1 MSEKVRV
8 RFAPSPTGFLHIGG
22 ARTALFN
29 WLYAR
34 RMGGTFILRIEDT
47 DLARSTKESEEA
59 IIHDLKWLG
68 LDWDEGPEIGG
79 DFGPYRQTDR
89 LNLYR
94 EATEKL
100 LANGQAYHCYCTPEE
115 LEARREEAAKK
126 GVPFKYDGR
135 CYHLTEQEKAAKEQ
149 AGIKPVVRFH
159 IPSGIGNVV
168 VDDLVRGRV
177 EFDSEGLGDF
187 IIVKSDGIPAYNFAV
202 VIDDYNMKMTHIIRA
217 EEHLPNTPR
226 QILLYQALGYEMPKF
241 AHISMILGP
250 DRTKLSKRHGATSV
264 TQYEEQGYLPEALVN
279 YLSLL
284 GWSPE
289 EERELYLPQ
298 ELCKIFSLDRVAKNP
313 AVFDND
319 KLNWMNGSYIRQ
331 KDVAELTQMVMPYLQ
346 EKGYATAQPEGEELT
361 KLQMMIASVKDHLDV
376 LSQITDRLDVFF
388 TEDIVIADPHLRD
401 TLQGEQIPQVMTAFK
416 EKIAAMEDLTV
427 ENVQQMLKKL
437 PKELGLKPKLVLFPI
452 RVALTGLGAGP
463 ELYNLIPILGKE
475 KVYQRLEMSLE
486 QVK

>member
-1 MSEKVRV
+1 MSQEVRV

-34 RMGGTFILRIEDT
+34 RTGGKFILRIEDT
-47 DLARSTKESEEA
+47 DLARSTKESEEC

-68 LDWDEGPEIGG
+68 MDWDEGPEIGG
-79 DFGPYRQTDR
+79 EYGPYRQTDR
-89 LNLYR
+89 LNLYK
-94 EATEKL
+94 EAVDKL
-100 LANGQAYHCYCTPEE
+100 LANGQAYYCYCTPEE
-115 LEARREEAAKK
+115 LEARREEAAAK
-126 GVPFKYDGR
+126 GIAFKYDGR
-135 CYHLTEQEKAAKEQ
+135 CCHLTAQERAEKEKA
-149 AGIKPVVRFH
+149 GLKPVIRFR

-202 VIDDYNMKMTHIIRA
+202 IIDDYNMKMTHIIRA

-226 QILLYQALGYEMPKF
+226 QILIYQALGYEMPKF

-264 TQYEEQGYLPEALVN
+264 TQYKEEGYLPDALVN
-279 YLSLL
+279 YLALL

-289 EERELYLPQ
+289 EEREIYSPE

-319 KLNWMNGSYIRQ
+319 KLKWLNGSYIRQ
-331 KDVAELTQMVMPYLQ
+331 KSEAEITQLVMPYLK
-346 EKGYATAQPEGEELT
+346 EKGYVTTEPVGEELAHLE
-361 KLQMMIASVKDHLDV
+361 KIIGAVKDHLEV
-376 LSQITDRLDVFF
+376 LSQVTDHLEVFYN
-388 TEDIVIADPHLRD
+388 DNIVLAEEKFKE
-401 TLQGEQIPQVMTAFK
+401 TLQGEQIPQVMTAFR
-416 EKIAAMEDLTV
+416 ERLEALEDLEVETV
-427 ENVQQMLKKL
+427 HQMLKKL
-437 PKELGLKPKLVLFPI
+437 PKELGLKPKMVLFPI
-452 RVALTGLGAGP
+452 RVALTGAGAGP
-463 ELYNLIPILGKE
+463 ELFNLIPILGKE
-475 KVYQRLEMSLE
+475 RVLKRMEIALN

>member
-1 MSEKVRV
+1 MSEQVRV

-34 RMGGTFILRIEDT
+34 RMGGKFILRIEDT

-79 DFGPYRQTDR
+79 EFGPYRQTDR
-89 LNLYR
+89 LALYK
-94 EATEKL
+94 EAVDKL
-100 LANGQAYHCYCTPEE
+100 LASGHAYYCYCTPEE
-115 LEARREEAAKK
+115 LEARREEAAAK

-135 CYHLTEQEKAAKEQ
+135 CFALTQSEREEKEKS
-149 AGIKPVVRFH
+149 GIKPVIRFR
-159 IPSGIGNVV
+159 IPPGIGNVV

-202 VIDDYNMKMTHIIRA
+202 VIDDHQMKMTHIIRA

-226 QILLYQALGYEMPKF
+226 QVLIYQALGYSMPKF

-264 TQYEEQGYLPEALVN
+264 TQYQEQGYLPEALVN
-279 YLSLL
+279 YLALL

-289 EERELYLPQ
+289 EERELYTPK
-298 ELCKIFSLDRVAKNP
+298 ELCSIFSLDRVAKNP

-319 KLNWMNGSYIRQ
+319 KLKWMNSSYIR
-331 KDVAELTQMVMPYLQ
+331 KLDLGELTQMVMPYLK
-346 EKGYATAQPEGEELT
+346 EKGYVTTEPEGEELP
-361 KLQMMIASVKDHLDV
+361 KLEMIIGAVKDHLEV
-376 LSQITDRLDVFF
+376 LSQVTEHLDVFYNDNISLS
-388 TEDIVIADPHLRD
+388 EEKLINSLKE
-401 TLQGEQIPQVMTAFK
+401 EQIPQVMTAFR
-416 EKIAAMEDLTV
+416 ERIEALEILNV

-437 PKELGLKPKLVLFPI
+437 PKELGLKPKQVLFPI

-463 ELYNLIPILGKE
+463 ELFNLIPILGKE
-475 KVYQRLEMSLE
+475 RVFKRMEISLG